1 MNRTYE
7 LMFIVRPDMA
17 DEDLEKLISNLE
29 STVTASAGS
38 IKSVDR
44 MGKRR
49 LAYVVRKFREGIY
62 ILLTIEGAGSVVHE
76 LERRLRVTEP
86 VIKFLTVRI
95 DEEQKRLD
103 KIKKIRE
110 ARRKAPPA
118 PATEAGSDGK
128 TNLAM
133 SAFPGFTVLPGNG
146 DGTFQPQLNY
156 AAGSDPASVIY
167 GDFDNNKKVDL
178 AVVNSLSGDL
188 TVLLNSCPTT

>member
-1 MNRTYE
+1 MQMNRTYE

-62 ILLTIEGAGSVVHE
+62 ILLTIEGAGTVVHE

-95 DEEQKRLD
+95 DEEQKRLE
-103 KIKKIRE
+103 KIKAIKD

-118 PATEAGSDGK
+118 AAPAPAE
-128 TNLAM
+128 
-133 SAFPGFTVLPGNG
+133 
-146 DGTFQPQLNY
+146 
-156 AAGSDPASVIY
+156 AAGEAPA
-167 GDFDNNKKVDL
+167 
-178 AVVNSLSGDL
+178 A
-188 TVLLNSCPTT
+188 TA